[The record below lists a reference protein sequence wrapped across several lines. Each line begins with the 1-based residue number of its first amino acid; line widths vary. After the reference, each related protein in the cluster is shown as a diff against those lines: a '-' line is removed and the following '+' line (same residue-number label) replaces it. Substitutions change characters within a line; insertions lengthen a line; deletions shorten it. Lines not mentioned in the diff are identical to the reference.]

1 MVRYCKRSE
10 FPCMNHNRLKKMKEE
25 FISRIGSY
33 EQIERFFKMPNL
45 PRVKTFRLGNKRV
58 EII

>member
-1 MVRYCKRSE
+1 
-10 FPCMNHNRLKKMKEE
+10 MNHNRLKKMKEE
-25 FISRIGSY
+25 FISKIGSY